1 MPFGTCIDVETYRN
15 KLENH
20 IIHLS
25 LEFHTAYFKTNCDK
39 KGDLKCLRLDPY
51 YVLLATLYGKAHI
64 LLRLDCY
71 YHKIRPALSPDV
83 YSYLVCPVKLLAS
96 KNFVSWCYKKEY
108 VAKTKL
114 NIHLA

>member
-1 MPFGTCIDVETYRN
+1 MC
-15 KLENH
+15 
-20 IIHLS
+20 S
-25 LEFHTAYFKTNCDK
+25 
-39 KGDLKCLRLDPY
+39 
-51 YVLLATLYGKAHI
+51 VLLVALYGKAHI

-96 KNFVSWCYKKEY
+96 KKFVSWCYKKEY

-114 NIHLA
+114 KYPPSLVTIQDLKFKSDIHTKILQLWFMTSLFVLIKEKSM